1 MATHNSY
8 KGRAIDLAALV
19 MMNEHAVALGNA
31 NMNARG
37 DILGKGGSVV
47 KTAEEVNEEYYQKL
61 NAAAIET
68 DEDYA
73 VSAAPVVNEELST
86 EPKKRK

>member
-8 KGRAIDLAALV
+8 KGRSIDLAALI

-37 DILGKGGSVV
+37 DLLGRGGTVI
-47 KTAEEVNEEYYQKL
+47 KTAEQINEEYYQKL
-61 NAAAIET
+61 NATSVDT

-73 VSAAPVVNEELST
+73 IETPSAIDNAIDT